1 MDVTQQVQ
9 EMIFASER
17 SKNACRTYSYTEVK
31 YDIWLGWLKWYA
43 VWENRCHGGFCYSR
57 LSVKIGVFQQ
67 RLIFL

>member
-43 VWENRCHGGFCYSR
+43 VLGKS
-57 LSVKIGVFQQ
+57 LSWWILLF
-67 RLIFL
+67 

>member
-31 YDIWLGWLKWYA
+31 YDIWLGL
-43 VWENRCHGGFCYSR
+43 
-57 LSVKIGVFQQ
+57 VKMVCCVGKIVVMVDFAILGC
-67 RLIFL
+67 L

>member
-9 EMIFASER
+9 ELIFASER

-43 VWENRCHGGFCYSR
+43 VLGKS
-57 LSVKIGVFQQ
+57 LSWWIVLFSVVSKNWRFST
-67 RLIFL
+67 